1 MNIRGDV
8 KNGHIRF
15 IIQVESFSLQSQ
27 YHKVKKV
34 NLFYGTLRN
43 GARMMDYMSEKHLK
57 VSGLLYD
64 YRICLC
70 CEKSKPD
77 PNASYE
83 SMRQKL
89 ESSAKTPERE
99 IGFITVK

>member
-1 MNIRGDV
+1 MQLSDYEMNIRGDV

-57 VSGLLYD
+57 VSGLYNVEPN
-64 YRICLC
+64 RII
-70 CEKSKPD
+70 EYAYVAKSQ
-77 PNASYE
+77 SLTR
-83 SMRQKL
+83 MRL
-89 ESSAKTPERE
+89 TSP
-99 IGFITVK
+99 